1 VRKREIER
9 QRRKQRRAELRT
21 SETWAK
27 IQKGTREDRW
37 GKSRSER
44 KPDSGR
50 KSVIKGRGKYRGEE
64 KKDREDRALFFSS
77 GAHLVSLRK

>member
-37 GKSRSER
+37 GKSRYVAQTKGKKARQWEKKRDQRSR
-44 KPDSGR
+44 KIQRGR
-50 KSVIKGRGKYRGEE
+50 KER
-64 KKDREDRALFFSS
+64 
-77 GAHLVSLRK
+77 